1 MYVDP
6 PPTTAIFILVNLTYE
21 MTETKAV
28 PALLRALNERT
39 VLDTVRAEGPISRA
53 EVARTTGISRPT
65 VSLVLRSLLQDGLV
79 RETAHEPG
87 GPHYGAVYYE
97 ADPEAALV
105 LGVDFGSRAVRAALC
120 DLAGEIRAREELRSR
135 GSVEE
140 RIAALAGS
148 VRSLLRT
155 AKVPGDLLE
164 TAVVALP
171 AVVSPIDGR
180 VSAPDLPGLEE
191 SSLREALEQALHV
204 PVTLENDVNL
214 AAIAEQRHGVAQE
227 VADFA
232 FLLVGAGLGA
242 SVVLDRK
249 LHRGHNGNAGE
260 LDAVRNGRADDVDPC
275 AAALSQLAAELA
287 ADRQTA
293 LEPPF
298 DVRELFAAAEAGDAV
313 GVAVVEEAA
322 RRIALHVLPLAAT
335 LDLPLVVLGGSVGAN
350 PALLEPVRGHL
361 DYWLPFPAPRIE
373 ISALAE
379 AAVIEGA
386 LAASVDAALERVFQ
400 RRVRQRA
407 S

>member
-1 MYVDP
+1 VDP

-39 VLDTVRAEGPISRA
+39 VLEAVRASGPISRA
-53 EVARTTGISRPT
+53 EVARRTGISRPT
-65 VSLVLRSLLQDGLV
+65 VSLVLRSLLEDGLV
-79 RETAHEPG
+79 RETPHEPG

-97 ADPEAALV
+97 ADPEAAVV
-105 LGVDFGSRAVRAALC
+105 LGVDFGSRAVRTALC
-120 DLAGEIRAREELRSR
+120 DLGGAVRAREELRSR

-140 RIAALAGS
+140 RIDALAGS
-148 VRSLLRT
+148 ARSLLRT
-155 AKVPGDLLE
+155 SKLSGDLLE
-164 TAVVALP
+164 NAVVALP
-171 AVVSPIDGR
+171 AVVHPTDGR
-180 VSAPDLPGLEE
+180 VSAPDLPGLGA
-191 SSLREALEQALHV
+191 SDLREQLEQALGV
-204 PVTLENDVNL
+204 PVALENDVNL
-214 AAIAEQRHGVAQE
+214 AAVAEQRRGVAQD

-242 SVVLDRK
+242 AVMLDRR
-249 LHRGHNGNAGE
+249 LHRGFNGNAGE

-275 AAALSQLAAELA
+275 AASLTQLAAELA
-287 ADRQTA
+287 VGKETV

-298 DVRELFAAAEAGDAV
+298 EVRELLAAAAAGDAV
-313 GVAVVEEAA
+313 GSAVVEEAG

-350 PALLEPVRGHL
+350 AALLEPVRRHL
-361 DYWLPFPAPRIE
+361 ADWLPFPPPRIE
-373 ISALAE
+373 VSALGE

-386 LAASVDAALERVFQ
+386 LAAGVDSAVEHLFQ
-400 RRVRQRA
+400 RRERRRA

>member
-1 MYVDP
+1 M
-6 PPTTAIFILVNLTYE
+6 
-21 MTETKAV
+21 
-28 PALLRALNERT
+28 
-39 VLDTVRAEGPISRA
+39 
-53 EVARTTGISRPT
+53 
-65 VSLVLRSLLQDGLV
+65 
-79 RETAHEPG
+79 
-87 GPHYGAVYYE
+87 
-97 ADPEAALV
+97 
-105 LGVDFGSRAVRAALC
+105 
-120 DLAGEIRAREELRSR
+120 
-135 GSVEE
+135 
-140 RIAALAGS
+140 
-148 VRSLLRT
+148 
-155 AKVPGDLLE
+155 
-164 TAVVALP
+164 
-171 AVVSPIDGR
+171 
-180 VSAPDLPGLEE
+180 
-191 SSLREALEQALHV
+191 
-204 PVTLENDVNL
+204 
-214 AAIAEQRHGVAQE
+214 
-227 VADFA
+227 
-232 FLLVGAGLGA
+232 
-242 SVVLDRK
+242 LDRK